1 MKTLTRYML
10 DTNTVSYILRGQSPK
25 ARKRLE
31 RLSEEEEACISAIT
45 EGEIR
50 YGLAKHAVKPE
61 TRDNIERFLEAI
73 DILPWDS
80 DVARVYGS
88 TRAKLEAAGRPI
100 NNLDLLIASHAMT
113 VEAVLVTNDRAFR
126 NLGNNLRTVS
136 WATDLPAQT

>member
-1 MKTLTRYML
+1 ML

-25 ARKRLE
+25 ARKKIE
-31 RLSEEEEACISAIT
+31 HLSEEEEVCVSAIT

-50 YGLAKHAVKPE
+50 YGLAKLAVKPE

-80 DVARVYGS
+80 EVARIYGL
-88 TRAKLEAAGRPI
+88 TRARLEAAGRPI
-100 NNLDLLIASHAMT
+100 NNLDLLIGSHAMA

-126 NLGNNLRTVS
+126 NLGNNLRTIN
-136 WATDLPAQT
+136 WATDLTARA

>member
-1 MKTLTRYML
+1 ML

-25 ARKRLE
+25 ARKRIEHL
-31 RLSEEEEACISAIT
+31 REEEEVCVSAIT

-80 DVARVYGS
+80 EVARVYGL

-100 NNLDLLIASHAMT
+100 NNLDLLIGSHAMA

-126 NLGNNLRTVS
+126 NLGNNLRTIN
-136 WATDLPAQT
+136 WATDLTARA

>member
-1 MKTLTRYML
+1 ML

-25 ARKRLE
+25 ARKKIE
-31 RLSEEEEACISAIT
+31 HLSEEEEVCVSAIT

-50 YGLAKHAVKPE
+50 YGLAKLAVKPE
-61 TRDNIERFLEAI
+61 TRDNIEHFLEAI

-80 DVARVYGS
+80 EVARVYGL

-100 NNLDLLIASHAMT
+100 NNLDLLIGSHAMA

-126 NLGNNLRTVS
+126 NLGNNLRTIN
-136 WATDLPAQT
+136 WATDLTARA

>member
-1 MKTLTRYML
+1 ML

-25 ARKRLE
+25 ARKRIE
-31 RLSEEEEACISAIT
+31 HLSEEEEVCVSAVT

-80 DVARVYGS
+80 EVARVYGLI
-88 TRAKLEAAGRPI
+88 RAKLEAVGRPI
-100 NNLDLLIASHAMT
+100 NNLDLLIGSHAMA

-126 NLGNNLRTVS
+126 NLGNNLRTIN
-136 WATDLPAQT
+136 WATDLTAWA